1 MSLKRYFYGAEAEQ
15 YTFYRIPKALFT
27 NSILRKISSD
37 AKILYGLML
46 DRMGLSLRNR
56 WMDEENRAYIYFTL
70 EDAQEYLY
78 CGHTKGVALF
88 AELEKVG
95 LIERKKQGLGRPA
108 KIYLLKFSE
117 EEQSEVQTSAFEKS
131 RLPENGTQDFTK
143 TEANNTEYN
152 NTELN
157 NYNQSIDGR
166 MIDFDEDRTMLRE
179 NIEYD
184 ILKEQLGP
192 DEEILDE
199 IVDLLEDT
207 LASRK
212 EEVRI
217 GTELFPREVVR
228 SRIFKLNSE
237 HIKYVIECLKANTAR
252 IYNIRAYL
260 LTALYNAP
268 VTMNSYYVAEVNYAL
283 YGRINE

>member
-1 MSLKRYFYGAEAEQ
+1 MSLKRYYYGAEAEQ

-27 NSILRKISSD
+27 NPTYRRLSSD

-46 DRMGLSLRNR
+46 DRMGLSLRNQ
-56 WMDEENRAYIYFTL
+56 WVDEENRVFIYFTL

-108 KIYLLKFSE
+108 KVYVLKFIE
-117 EEQSEVQTSAFEKS
+117 EEQSEVQTSGNEKS
-131 RLPENGTQDFTK
+131 RLPKNGTQDFPK
-143 TEANNTEYN
+143 AEANNTEYN
-152 NTELN
+152 NTELSKN
-157 NYNQSIDGR
+157 NLSIMER
-166 MIDFDEDRTMLRE
+166 LMDFDEDSALLRE

-192 DEEILDE
+192 DEELLEE

-207 LASRK
+207 LVSRRG
-212 EEVRI
+212 EVRI
-217 GTELFPREVVR
+217 GTEYFPKEVVR
-228 SRIFKLNSE
+228 NRILKLNSE
-237 HIKYVIECLKANTAR
+237 HIKYVIECLKANTAKVR
-252 IYNIRAYL
+252 NIRGYL
-260 LTALYNAP
+260 LAMLYNAP
-268 VTMNSYYVAEVNYAL
+268 VTMNSYYIAEVNYDL
-283 YGRINE
+283 YGRRNE

>member
-27 NSILRKISSD
+27 NSSLRRISSD

-46 DRMGLSLRNR
+46 DRMGLSLRNQ
-56 WMDEENRAYIYFTL
+56 WLDEENRVFIYFTL

-108 KIYLLKFSE
+108 KVYLLKFSE
-117 EEQSEVQTSAFEKS
+117 EEQSEVKTSGFERS
-131 RLPENGTQDFTK
+131 RLPENGTQDFRK
-143 TEANNTEYN
+143 AEGNNTEYN
-152 NTELN
+152 KTELN
-157 NYNQSIDGR
+157 NNNQSIDGR
-166 MIDFDEDRTMLRE
+166 MIDFDEARTLLRK

-237 HIKYVIECLKANTAR
+237 HIKYVIESLKANTAR

-283 YGRINE
+283 YGRRNE